1 MKKHTLTLSLLSILA
16 STHAL
21 AIDHDLEHAGQ
32 VKKFVNNALN
42 APVAVM
48 QSQRVASASVQSET
62 TAAITPVCPTL
73 ATGSLYTLSNSSAG
87 ESICYH
93 FEITERSKT
102 TALLVGQSQGTNVNL
117 SIIKHN
123 PDNTFTAIGSSANPG
138 NQDEVVLA
146 LTEPGHYYWFMEV
159 VESDG
164 AEYNFGAAVAN
175 NLDPYEFNDT
185 VALST
190 VLPDRQNSL
199 VGNMDSIN
207 DVDYYQFTA
216 VRGQDLSLSFFD
228 GLSNEYVV
236 EIYNSGWTPIAPN
249 TYQIISNLQENQSI
263 NLRVSANKA
272 LPVNPANSYTLN
284 IASIVASFD
293 SDVITGESNVN
304 RIPYSAKY
312 YSGPYLTTQAY
323 RKLNWS
329 LVLKD
334 TTGAPI
340 EGALAQFTLIKNV
353 NDAENTLAT
362 YRVNSDS
369 NGAISEQI
377 NLGACNPNARGIE
390 HTEYSLGYKNEWR
403 SDVEVGLWRLD
414 IPTNR
419 GVDENGK
426 LDTIGIGGDNVSY
439 VYFGHICDQDLISSN
454 PS

>member
-1 MKKHTLTLSLLSILA
+1 MKKHALSLSLFSILA
-16 STHAL
+16 STHTL
-21 AIDHDLEHAGQ
+21 AIAHDLENAGQ
-32 VKKFVNNALN
+32 VKKFINNALN
-42 APVAVM
+42 IPVIAK
-48 QSQRVASASVQSET
+48 QTKRFAGEAIQSET
-62 TAAITPVCPTL
+62 VEAITPRCPTL
-73 ATGSLYTLSNSSAG
+73 STGNLYTLSDSNAG
-87 ESICYH
+87 DNICYH

-123 PDNTFTAIGSSANPG
+123 PDNTFTAIGSSANPD

-159 VESDG
+159 IESDG
-164 AEYNFGAAVAN
+164 AAYNFGAAVAN
-175 NLDPYEFNDT
+175 NLDSYEFNDT

-190 VLPDRQNSL
+190 VLPDRQNSI

-228 GLSNEYVV
+228 GLSDEYVI
-236 EIYNSGWTPIAPN
+236 EIYNSGWVPITPN

-272 LPVNPANSYTLN
+272 LPANPENSYTLN
-284 IASIVASFD
+284 IASIVASF
-293 SDVITGESNVN
+293 SNHVITGENNVN
-304 RIPYSAKY
+304 RIPYSARN

-323 RKLNWS
+323 RQLNWS

-340 EGALAQFTLIKNV
+340 EGAVAQFTFIKNV
-353 NDAENTLAT
+353 TDAQNTLTT
-362 YRVNSDS
+362 YKVNSDS

-377 NLGACNPNARGIE
+377 SLSACNPNVTGIE
-390 HTEYSLGYKNEWR
+390 HTEYSFGYKNEWR
-403 SDVEVGLWRLD
+403 SDVEVGLWRID

-419 GVDENGK
+419 GVDEEGR
-426 LDTIGIGGDNVSY
+426 LDTIGIGGDNVPY